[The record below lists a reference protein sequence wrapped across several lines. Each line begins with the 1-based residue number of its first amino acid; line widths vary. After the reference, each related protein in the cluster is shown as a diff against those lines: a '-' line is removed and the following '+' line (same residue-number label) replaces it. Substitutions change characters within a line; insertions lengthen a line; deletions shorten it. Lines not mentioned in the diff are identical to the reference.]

1 MSKIK
6 AFFKCAEELKSQFA
20 HSDCLLTIS
29 VGQAAHEE
37 EVFDVTMELV
47 NRSFASCTLL
57 IDDSL
62 QRHNMALNSTKDAD
76 FFYDISIREGDLWL
90 QRNKK
95 YYNSLTIPKR
105 IFRWDKWLK
114 HPKLSQCIKQ
124 VRVAI
129 KDDAAYKKVFDK
141 SIEDFLKKYSKRLHD
156 INNFDWQ
163 RARKLSYDFVTEE
176 CAALC
181 LWPELQCH
189 FEAYPIKHNEAI
201 TVTRERFIAPHYPQ
215 LLQAVNIGFRNI
227 KQIKPQRFFYCSE
240 EVFNAMRGQ

>member
-6 AFFKCAEELKSQFA
+6 ASFKCAEKLKCQFA

-29 VGQAAHEE
+29 VGQATHEE
-37 EVFDVTMELV
+37 EIFAVTMELV
-47 NRSFASCTLL
+47 NRSFAACTLL

-76 FFYDISIREGDLWL
+76 FFYNISLKEGDLWL

-114 HPKLSQCIKQ
+114 HPKFSQCLKQ
-124 VRVAI
+124 VHTAI
-129 KDDAAYKKVFDK
+129 KNDAAYKKVFDK
-141 SIEDFLKKYSKRLHD
+141 SIEDFLKKYQERLSSA
-156 INNFDWQ
+156 NNFNWQ
-163 RARKLSYDFVTEE
+163 RAYKLSYDFVTEE

-189 FEAYPIKHNEAI
+189 FEAYPIRYNEAI
-201 TVTRERFIAPHYPQ
+201 NATRERFISSHHPQ
-215 LLQAVNIGFRNI
+215 LLQAVNIGFRNV
-227 KQIKPQRFFYCSE
+227 KQIKPQRFFLLQN
-240 EVFNAMRGQ
+240 EV